1 MQKRR
6 SDSKPW
12 WNWEINSKQR
22 FFSLGLRETFYNKGL
37 ILRLVRRDLLA
48 SYYQTL
54 IGPFWIFL
62 QPLLTTLV
70 YIVIFDKFAKIRP
83 DDKIPAIL
91 FYLPGSIIW
100 TFFNDCF
107 TGTMYTFIANAHI
120 FSKVYFPRLVVP
132 LSNTITQSIRLSIQ
146 CLLFLIIYLY
156 YYLRYHNVDPAAVS
170 VLFLLPYT
178 VLLTAGFAL
187 GSGLITSVFV
197 AKYRD
202 LETFIQF
209 FLRLFMFA
217 TPVVYSSNIV
227 PEEYKMLFW
236 LNPLTPVIETFRSTL
251 LNNDGWATVNHLII
265 ATMEVA
271 VIFVVGLFLF
281 KRREVKVMD
290 TI

>member
-1 MQKRR
+1 MQDR
-6 SDSKPW
+6 SSTNSQW
-12 WNWEINSKQR
+12 WKWEINSKQR
-22 FFSLGLRETFYNKGL
+22 LFSLGLREIYYNRGL
-37 ILRLVRRDLLA
+37 VLRLVRRDLLA

-70 YIVIFDKFAKIRP
+70 YIIIFDKFAKIRT
-83 DDKIPAIL
+83 DTKIPPIL

-100 TFFNDCF
+100 TFFSDCL

-132 LSNTITQSIRLSIQ
+132 ISNTITQSIRLLIQ
-146 CLLFLIIYLY
+146 CFLFIIIYLY
-156 YYLRYHNVDPAAVS
+156 YYFRYHNVDPS
-170 VLFLLPYT
+170 SSTVLFLVPLL
-178 VLLTAGFAL
+178 VLLTAAFAM
-187 GSGLITSVFV
+187 GSGLIASVFV

-217 TPVVYSSNIV
+217 TPVVYPSDIV
-227 PEEYKMLFW
+227 PEEYKVIFW
-236 LNPLTPVIETFRSTL
+236 LNPLTPIIETFRSAFLSNGDATKEYL
-251 LNNDGWATVNHLII
+251 LI
-265 ATMEVA
+265 ATAEVF
-271 VIFVVGLFLF
+271 VIFIVGLFLF